1 MPRRFIR
8 FLGSPDSLAWCLD
21 SWVVESRRSAVR
33 VRPVEGSG
41 QIPAQQILQCPLT
54 RSPLPRLVMIPAHL
68 PLNELSRL
76 RVLDRYAILDSSPE
90 PCFDDL
96 ARMAAMVC
104 QAPSA
109 LIGLVAGNRQWLK
122 AQWGLSLVELPRTEA
137 ICSHTIL
144 GDDLLIV
151 TDLGEDIR
159 FADHPLVVSGPRF
172 RFYAGVPVLTAGGEA
187 LGTLAVLDT
196 RPRELEPSQTEA
208 LRILGRQVLAQLELR
223 RQLRE
228 QQQLAADVQRGMEAL
243 QRSEAELR
251 RLALVASRTSQ
262 GVAIASAEGL
272 VQWINDGFTRLTG
285 FTAVEARGRRLTDLL
300 PAAGSGGQASAI
312 LPSSGVGLV
321 AGEIFSRH
329 KAGWSFW
336 AALEMQPLRDARESV
351 TGSLTLLTD
360 ITESHMA
367 REVLQANEER
377 FRTLAN
383 AIPQL
388 AWIADSAGS
397 VTWFNRSWYAY
408 VGGDFR
414 DWEGWGWVKVLEP
427 ESRAAVRGRWFR
439 EVEQG
444 APFEAELAV
453 RGTDQHWR
461 RFRSR
466 MEPLRDSAG
475 RVRQWFG
482 TLTDVE
488 QLKRVERELWECQ
501 SHWETTHRELKTLS
515 QTVAHDLRGPLRG
528 IDGWSQ
534 ALLEEFGDRLDETGR
549 GYLQRVR
556 SEIRRM
562 GLAVDDL
569 LQIPRVAALESPRE
583 KSDSSA
589 SLRPRVPPFP
599 QVGSPPTE

>member
-1 MPRRFIR
+1 MGPKNHQRFER
-8 FLGSPDSLAWCLD
+8 ADSLDLPLSSQLSALHWFVASPPTCL
-21 SWVVESRRSAVR
+21 
-33 VRPVEGSG
+33 
-41 QIPAQQILQCPLT
+41 
-54 RSPLPRLVMIPAHL
+54 LPRLAMIPAHL
-68 PLNELSRL
+68 PPNELSRL

-90 PCFDDL
+90 TCFDEL

-104 QAPSA
+104 QTPSA
-109 LIGLVAGNRQWLK
+109 LIGLVAGDRQWLK

-144 GDDLLIV
+144 GEDLLV
-151 TDLGEDIR
+151 VPDLGEDVR

-172 RFYAGVPVLTAGGEA
+172 RFYAGVPVLTASGEA

-196 RPRELEPSQTEA
+196 RPRELEASQTEA

-228 QQQLAADVQRGMEAL
+228 QRQLAGDVQRGLEAL
-243 QRSEAELR
+243 QRSDAELR

-262 GVAIASAEGL
+262 GVAIAGADGL
-272 VQWINDGFTRLTG
+272 VQWVNDGFTRMTG

-300 PAAGSGGQASAI
+300 PYGGSQEQACAT
-312 LPSSGVGLV
+312 LPSSGVGIF

-329 KAGWSFW
+329 KAGWTYW
-336 AALEMQPLRDARESV
+336 AALEMQPLRDARETV

-360 ITESHMA
+360 STESHMA
-367 REVLQANEER
+367 REALQANEER

-408 VGGDFR
+408 VGGQHR

-439 EVEQG
+439 EVEHG

-488 QLKRVERELWECQ
+488 ERRRVELELQKCQ
-501 SHWETTHRELKTLS
+501 SRWETVHREINDTL
-515 QTVAHDLRGPLRG
+515 AHDFRSPLRG

-534 ALLEEFGDRLDETGR
+534 AVLEEYGDRLDETGR

-562 GLAVDDL
+562 SQSLDGLMQVS
-569 LQIPRVAALESPRE
+569 RV
-583 KSDSSA
+583 
-589 SLRPRVPPFP
+589 
-599 QVGSPPTE
+599 SPPEVYSGELERVSPLG